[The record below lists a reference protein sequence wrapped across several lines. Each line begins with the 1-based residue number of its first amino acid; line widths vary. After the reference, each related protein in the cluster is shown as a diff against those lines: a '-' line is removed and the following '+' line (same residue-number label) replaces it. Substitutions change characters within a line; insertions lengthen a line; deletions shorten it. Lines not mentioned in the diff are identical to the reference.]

1 MSLFYSFDE
10 QNYTLFNQAYVKDRS
25 ALTFLSNYEANDV
38 AAVVLG
44 MFSLSFFDVIQLNR
58 IS

>member
-44 MFSLSFFDVIQLNR
+44 MFSLSFLDAI
-58 IS
+58 